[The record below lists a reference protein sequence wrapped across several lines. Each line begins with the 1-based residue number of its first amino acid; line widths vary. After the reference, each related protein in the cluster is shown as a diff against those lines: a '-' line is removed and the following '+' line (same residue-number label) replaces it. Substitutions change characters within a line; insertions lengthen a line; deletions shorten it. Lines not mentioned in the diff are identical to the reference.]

1 MLIVIFEYNPLLFSS
16 SSPLLSPKCIGEKGV
31 QTVEGEG
38 GKDGEGEG
46 GRDNLIIRNTAPH
59 TNILVHTC

>member
-1 MLIVIFEYNPLLFSS
+1 MLIVICEYNPLLFSS

-46 GRDNLIIRNTAPH
+46 GGGII
-59 TNILVHTC
+59 